1 MLYPS
6 KNLFVLK
13 GIIEKIKSKTFSIET
28 QYKFLKL
35 SKIIDSEIEIF
46 EEQRKMLIENFG
58 ERDEAGNFIVENG
71 GIKIKIDSQEECEKK
86 VKELNEMQVQF
97 PDMYFSL
104 PELEPLELTL
114 EDLLFLDQF
123 IKN

>member
-6 KNLFVLK
+6 KNLFLLK

-58 ERDEAGNFIVENG
+58 ERDEAGNFVVEDG
-71 GIKIKIDSQEECEKK
+71 GIKIKVDSQEECEKK
-86 VKELNEMQVQF
+86 VRELNEMQVQF

-104 PELEPLELTL
+104 PELEPLDLTL
-114 EDLLFLDQF
+114 EDLLFLD
-123 IKN
+123 

>member
-6 KNLFVLK
+6 KNLFLLK

-58 ERDEAGNFIVENG
+58 ERDEAGNFVVEDG
-71 GIKIKIDSQEECEKK
+71 GIKIKVDSQEECEKK
-86 VKELNEMQVQF
+86 VRELNEMQVQF

-104 PELEPLELTL
+104 PELEPLDLTL